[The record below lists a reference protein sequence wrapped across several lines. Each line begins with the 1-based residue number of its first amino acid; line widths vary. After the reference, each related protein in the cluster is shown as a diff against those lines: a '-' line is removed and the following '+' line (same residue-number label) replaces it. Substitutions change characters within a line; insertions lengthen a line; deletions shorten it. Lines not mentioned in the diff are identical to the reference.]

1 MKMSGSLGFIHLS
14 AAESLRKGAFASL
27 RAKGILQRDCVSS
40 ALPGRDVFAL
50 PAGVSVPVPGSDTLL
65 CQPVTQSVAA
75 SCQVAWLKTES
86 FFFLGDSV
94 LNAIVRL
101 LQSL

>member
-1 MKMSGSLGFIHLS
+1 M
-14 AAESLRKGAFASL
+14 
-27 RAKGILQRDCVSS
+27 RAKGVLQRDYVSS

-50 PAGVSVPVPGSDTLL
+50 PAGVSVPVPGSDTLA

-86 FFFLGDSV
+86 FFFWGDSV